1 MLVSFRM
8 LTLSSALLITALSV
22 PTAHAAILTNG
33 FGPSSVCLDVKGGN
47 TVTVQSA
54 PCDATFRQVWN
65 WDNFFIAGIGTTS
78 ASGKC
83 LSVLNAGTAAGTP
96 VQLLQCNGTVGQIW
110 YFSGGHVVNPNSGKC
125 LDVGN
130 ALFTPATIQN
140 CIFTGSPPKG
150 QIWVIR

>member
-1 MLVSFRM
+1 MRRD
-8 LTLSSALLITALSV
+8 LS
-22 PTAHAAILTNG
+22 P
-33 FGPSSVCLDVKGGN
+33 
-47 TVTVQSA
+47 
-54 PCDATFRQVWN
+54 VWN

-140 CIFTGSPPKG
+140 YGTRPGT
-150 QIWVIR
+150 